1 MVIFCVVGV
10 VSHRDSLAVITI
22 VAAHSG
28 LLASCELLIS
38 EKDIKA
44 INAKKKVD
52 ICKKN

>member
-44 INAKKKVD
+44 INAKRKSRYL
-52 ICKKN
+52 